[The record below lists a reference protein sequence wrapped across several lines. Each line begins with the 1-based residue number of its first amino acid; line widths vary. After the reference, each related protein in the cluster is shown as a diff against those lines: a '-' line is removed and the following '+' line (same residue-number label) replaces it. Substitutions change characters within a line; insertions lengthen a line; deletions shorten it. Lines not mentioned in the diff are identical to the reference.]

1 MAILAADFKL
11 AEGAL
16 ANLDNFAKGIAKTGT
31 ASEKSQSQLKSATTG
46 LKEFVAQVKALQTPF
61 QQMIALSE
69 KGGKEWVKY
78 KAALKEA
85 SVGAKQLQADY
96 VHLISAGGSWK
107 ATLDGI
113 YSSQA
118 RSIINSK
125 AEVVAAQNLEA
136 TFNKQIATR
145 AQIIG
150 LKNGSTQ
157 ASLRALAV
165 DEAELA
171 ITKAKY
177 AADVNSA
184 KQLAVNTIL
193 ASNETLE
200 IKRQALALAGIPPI
214 KMAVV
219 KATEVLTVAETG
231 YTAAAVKS
239 AAQAT
244 KQGMALELLSAQ
256 SKKRSALLSQLNAL
270 ENGYAASLAKSLAPL
285 QARVALSQAKNAADI
300 NLAKQIVLNTILA
313 SNETLEIKRQ
323 ALALAG
329 IPPIKMAVA
338 KATQAMAVSSTES
351 AAATNAAS
359 TAAHRGTGAFT
370 AYGSA
375 IRGAAGAMGKL
386 WFAYGQI
393 LPLMAAFATVSAT
406 LSSFKAGTEFE
417 YTVKM
422 IQTLSKD
429 VEGAEVSVADL
440 NEELLHMEGL
450 RHGPLELAKGMK
462 EFAKAGVAPKDA
474 LQDLATMSKFATIA
488 EMDLGEA
495 IKRVIGLTLAFKP
508 TMEAAT
514 GELFTFADAA
524 NMTAAAAMLT
534 ITDVDEMADAF
545 AYAAELGVVSGM
557 KFQEVAAALGI
568 MANAGIRGTKGATSL
583 RMGMIKLQTA
593 TDPVLKRIG
602 DLTEEFTGIRKEF
615 NAFHDDHSQKNI
627 IEIFRDLNE
636 VLKGLPD
643 KERVAIF
650 TDLFTA
656 RSLRAGA
663 VISQQVEELESF
675 IKKLE
680 EAAEGVGFIE
690 EKYQDL
696 AQTAK
701 AEWDFMKVAFQQMML
716 AFSVEGLGTDV
727 IGDLLSGIT
736 AGIKEM
742 TPAMQELG
750 SVLGSSLKTVME
762 ISKELVIVIKELNK
776 FAIGG
781 LPLGDLG
788 LIGYILFRSSPQA
801 AAIVAFLW
809 AINEALKVFGK
820 DAKST
825 VDSLKKDYGD
835 LGTII
840 EQSLEVLQGKRDWN
854 TGALKSTEGLAV
866 VHERFKA
873 LDDTLAVSHEPI
885 VSSLTAIS
893 DALEAFYGYEDI
905 DIKVRIS
912 ATISAEAQ
920 ALLDKLFPEIKDKRE
935 FDQAK
940 ETLENLNLAGYFKDM
955 PGGYEEALKRLKES
969 TPEFQEQ
976 KKAIEESNRAI
987 KAHNDEIQGIV
998 YKYLPLKKE
1007 AEDVKTAQTFLNE
1020 AFEKGYINAEELAS
1034 ALDAVKKST
1043 TAYRTEQEKLAEIE

>member
-46 LKEFVAQVKALQTPF
+46 IKEFVAQVKALQTPF

-329 IPPIKMAVA
+329 IPPIKMAVV
-338 KATQAMAVSSTES
+338 KATQAMAVSSAES
-351 AAATNAAS
+351 AVATNAAS
-359 TAAHRGTGAFT
+359 TAAQRGTGAFT
-370 AYGSA
+370 TYGSA
-375 IRGAAGAMGKL
+375 VRGAAGALGML
-386 WFAYGQI
+386 WFAYGQL
-393 LPLMAAFATVSAT
+393 LPLMAAFAVVRTGQAAV
-406 LSSFKAGTEFE
+406 KMGMEFE
-417 YTVKM
+417 YSAHM
-422 IQTLSKD
+422 IQTLAKD
-429 VEGAEVSVADL
+429 VENATISVEEI
-440 NEELLHMEGL
+440 NQELLGMEGL

-474 LQDLATMSKFATIA
+474 LRDMATMSKFATIA

-495 IKRVIGLTLAFKP
+495 IKKVIGLTLAFKP

-534 ITDVDEMADAF
+534 ITDVDEMANAF

-583 RMGMIKLQTA
+583 RMGMIKLQTP
-593 TDPVLKRIG
+593 TDKALQKIKA
-602 DLTEEFTGIRKEF
+602 LNKEFT
-615 NAFHDDHSQKNI
+615 AFHEDGSAKNI
-627 IEIFRDLNE
+627 VEVFRDLNK
-636 VLKGLPD
+636 VLEGLPD

-650 TDLFTA
+650 AELFTA

-663 VISQQVEELESF
+663 VISQQVKELDSF

-680 EAAEGVGFIE
+680 EAAEGIGFIE

-696 AQTAK
+696 GTTARAELEFLKVEFEKILLGMTDAGGIAEVLSDMTAALKEMGPGIILVGK
-701 AEWDFMKVAFQQMML
+701 AIGAVFHDIIN
-716 AFSVEGLGTDV
+716 FSLLIRKTVGENISFV
-727 IGDLLSGIT
+727 IG
-736 AGIKEM
+736 
-742 TPAMQELG
+742 
-750 SVLGSSLKTVME
+750 
-762 ISKELVIVIKELNK
+762 
-776 FAIGG
+776 
-781 LPLGDLG
+781 
-788 LIGYILFRSSPQA
+788 
-801 AAIVAFLW
+801 
-809 AINEALKVFGK
+809 VF
-820 DAKST
+820 
-825 VDSLKKDYGD
+825 
-835 LGTII
+835 
-840 EQSLEVLQGKRDWN
+840 
-854 TGALKSTEGLAV
+854 TGENS
-866 VHERFKA
+866 
-873 LDDTLAVSHEPI
+873 
-885 VSSLTAIS
+885 IS
-893 DALEAFYGYEDI
+893 DAVDFVKARLKSFTDYIESWNIRQYFKENFEAFDRYTITFASQFE
-905 DIKVRIS
+905 KS
-912 ATISAEAQ
+912 AILIEKYWKNLNLYMKIIWGETINWII
-920 ALLDKLFPEIKDKRE
+920 DKLFLIPDNLLKIVNGLSELTKGVPGLNAYSKGMGAIGEGLEKLISGVKGFYKIDLS
-935 FDQAK
+935 K
-940 ETLENLNLAGYFKDM
+940 ERSELEA
-955 PGGYEEALKRLKES
+955 
-969 TPEFQEQ
+969 
-976 KKAIEESNRAI
+976 
-987 KAHNDEIQGIV
+987 
-998 YKYLPLKKE
+998 
-1007 AEDVKTAQTFLNE
+1007 
-1020 AFEKGYINAEELAS
+1020 INAEY
-1034 ALDAVKKST
+1034 DTRIKKSEEVYQQLRDEHDALWNT
-1043 TAYRTEQEKLAEIE
+1043 KEVVDNLGESFGVLRAQMAGEAAAPTGTPWGYFFGAGGIGEF